1 MTIPASP
8 QSLVEVIENKII
20 SDKTTCRLSAVSKW
34 YLSQW
39 KMILAELI
47 ATMLLIVFGCMA
59 CIPITG
65 HPLQPPLYAPFGFG
79 FVVSFNVQI
88 FGHISG
94 AHMNPAVTLASLIWG
109 SISVTL
115 TITYIIAQCI
125 GAILG
130 YGILLAVSP
139 VDLISNGICMTLPH
153 AGHTSVQAL
162 VIEIILT
169 ATLSLICCA
178 CWDPINEHKQES
190 VPLKFGLAITG
201 LSIAG
206 GPMTGASMN
215 PARSLGPS
223 VWTGIWAA
231 HWIYWTGPFIGSTIA
246 TIFYKYIWLK
256 KIHSN

>member
-1 MTIPASP
+1 MTIPANP
-8 QSLVEVIENKII
+8 QSLVEIIENKII
-20 SDKTTCRLSAVSKW
+20 PDETMTSLCAVSKLC
-34 YLSQW
+34 LSQW

-65 HPLQPPLYAPFGFG
+65 YPLQPPLYAPIGFG

-109 SISVTL
+109 STSFVLSIN
-115 TITYIIAQCI
+115 YIIAQCI
-125 GAILG
+125 GAIIG

-139 VDLISNGICMTLPH
+139 VDLIANGICMTLPNP
-153 AGHTSVQAL
+153 GHTSIQAL
-162 VIEIILT
+162 VIEIVLT
-169 ATLSLICCA
+169 ATLSLICCS
-178 CWDPINEHKQES
+178 CWDPVNEHKQES
-190 VPLKFGLAITG
+190 VPLKFGLAIAG

-215 PARSLGPS
+215 PARTLAPS
-223 VWTGIWAA
+223 VWTGIWSA
-231 HWIYWTGPFIGSTIA
+231 HWIYWTGPFIGSAIA